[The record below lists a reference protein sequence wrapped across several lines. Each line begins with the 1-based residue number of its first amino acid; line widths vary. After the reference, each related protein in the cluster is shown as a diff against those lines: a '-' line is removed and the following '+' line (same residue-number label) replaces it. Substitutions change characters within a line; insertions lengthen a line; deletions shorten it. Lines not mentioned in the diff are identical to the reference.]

1 MRILTLGALAPF
13 VFAGA
18 LFAQATHP
26 APVHTAAPAASADAS
41 EPAAPLHPITTVQ
54 VHEMM
59 RLTGTDMLKDRLVEN
74 ILNYFQKV
82 FPPFIPQD
90 VRDDLKTSLDK
101 MDVDTS
107 TVSVYKR
114 YLSTEDAT
122 RIIAFYSTP
131 AGKDLLK
138 VDPIILSQIQ
148 HSALEQGQDTVKAV
162 IARHKTEIEA
172 AQKTY
177 EDQHKSAAPSLGP
190 PVAPTPTPQ
199 PHN

>member
-1 MRILTLGALAPF
+1 M
-13 VFAGA
+13 
-18 LFAQATHP
+18 QA
-26 APVHTAAPAASADAS
+26 
-41 EPAAPLHPITTVQ
+41 
-54 VHEMM
+54 HELMH
-59 RLTGTDMLKDRLVEN
+59 LTGTDKLKDRLVEN

-122 RIIAFYSTP
+122 KIIAFYTTP

-138 VDPIILSQIQ
+138 ADPVILGEIQ
-148 HSALEQGQDTVKAV
+148 HNALAQGQGIVKAV

-177 EDQHKSAAPSLGP
+177 EAQHKSAAPTLGP

-199 PHN
+199 PKK

>member
-18 LFAQATHP
+18 LLAQTAHP
-26 APVHTAAPAASADAS
+26 AQSKPMTPAADAQ

-54 VHEMM
+54 VHELM
-59 RLTGTDMLKDRLVEN
+59 RLTGTDKLKDRLVEN
-74 ILNYFQKV
+74 ILNYFQRV

-101 MDVDTS
+101 MDIDTS

-122 RIIAFYSTP
+122 KIIAFYNTP

-138 VDPIILSQIQ
+138 VDPIILGQVQ
-148 HSALEQGQDTVKAV
+148 HSALEQGQETVKAV
-162 IARHKTEIEA
+162 IARHKTEIQA

-177 EDQHKSAAPSLGP
+177 EDQHKSAEQAPGP

-199 PHN
+199 PKK